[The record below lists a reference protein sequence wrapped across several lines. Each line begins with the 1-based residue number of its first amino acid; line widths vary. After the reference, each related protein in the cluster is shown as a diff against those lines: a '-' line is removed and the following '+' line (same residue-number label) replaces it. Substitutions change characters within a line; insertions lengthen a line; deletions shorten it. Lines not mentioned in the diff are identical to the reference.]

1 MNDIIIAIDSN
12 GIYKLMAIEPIDII
26 ELDCDDEEYL
36 TSQLDR
42 LKDLSQWAC
51 SENQMDIGIVTDAL
65 IGTITTR
72 LSQMKLKIKIQY
84 KISFQ

>member
-1 MNDIIIAIDSN
+1 MNDI
-12 GIYKLMAIEPIDII
+12 II

-51 SENQMDIGIVTDAL
+51 SENQTDIKVVTDAL

-72 LSQMKLKIKIQY
+72 LSQWRGASWQY
-84 KISFQ
+84 QHNFLNET